1 MGFEKNSL
9 AASVVNF
16 DGYAPCNR
24 HRVSDIKRV
33 NVYSDIINRIGCCM
47 FKWNL
52 PAEVLEDVPSDCIER
67 AINCGV
73 AVLYKV
79 PDGVSVANSGRWAC
93 TPLEYI
99 GPLRN
104 DGTSDKF
111 ITRGSDYA
119 IESTQL
125 ERYVIIKNNDFLLSE
140 YDVSEWFA
148 EMLGETDTS
157 ENRLIKWSRI
167 TPIGVAGNSKDA
179 AALSELLEE
188 VYNGKPWKVYS
199 DGTKIAT
206 GAPTSRD
213 DRVLRLTD
221 DSAIERMHFL
231 SEFHYELIRRI
242 CNLYN
247 IPFHTS
253 AKSAQN
259 LESELHNTDIFSQ
272 MLTLNREECR
282 KRAAEE
288 MPGVL
293 GFNEAS
299 VELSKPFKKE
309 NEVIE
314 NIIDSTEPAETS
326 EEPAK
331 SAEPQE
337 KEEQEEGGDNGN

>member
-9 AASVVNF
+9 AAVVANF
-16 DGYAPCNR
+16 DGCAPCNR

-47 FKWNL
+47 FKWSL
-52 PAEVLEDVPSDCIER
+52 PAEVLNDVPSDCIER

-79 PDGVSVANSGRWAC
+79 PDGISVANSGRWAC

-119 IESTQL
+119 IESSQL
-125 ERYVIIKNNDFLLSE
+125 ERYVIIKNNDFLMSE

-282 KRAAEE
+282 KRAVEE
-288 MPGVL
+288 MPAVL
-293 GFNEAS
+293 GFDVAS
-299 VELSKPFKKE
+299 VELSAPFKKE
-309 NEVIE
+309 NKVIE

-326 EEPAK
+326 ETQP
-331 SAEPQE
+331 
-337 KEEQEEGGDNGN
+337 EETETKQEEGGDNGN